1 MIVES
6 WSDKRELFIKFAR
19 FGNWEKW
26 FTQKKTATEP
36 KPKTPDSSLALF
48 TMLYGLQGQTWLQGE
63 QVLQVV
69 ANVSSSFRGSGG
81 HLFWAQNCL

>member
-36 KPKTPDSSLALF
+36 KPKTPDFQSSSLHHALGPPGADLASGR
-48 TMLYGLQGQTWLQGE
+48 TS
-63 QVLQVV
+63 
-69 ANVSSSFRGSGG
+69 ASSCGKCE
-81 HLFWAQNCL
+81 LFL